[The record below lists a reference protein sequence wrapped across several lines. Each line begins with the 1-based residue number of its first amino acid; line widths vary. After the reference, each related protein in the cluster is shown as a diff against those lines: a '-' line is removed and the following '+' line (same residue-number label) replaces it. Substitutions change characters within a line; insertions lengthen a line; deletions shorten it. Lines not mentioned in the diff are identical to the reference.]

1 MKQHIDSLVAGY
13 ERDIFQINQKLNA
26 IEIAK
31 VELQTNL
38 QRLQGAVAA
47 MGELQRAAAQAE
59 AEEKSPEEPVE
70 ARESDAREE
79 DRFDTESKL
88 ELVKSAE

>member
-1 MKQHIDSLVAGY
+1 MKKHIDTLVAGY
-13 ERDIFQINQKLNA
+13 ERDIVQINQKLNA

-47 MGELQRAAAQAE
+47 MSELQRAAQDD
-59 AEEKSPEEPVE
+59 EKLEEPNTQ
-70 ARESDAREE
+70 E
-79 DRFDTESKL
+79 DTLAPL